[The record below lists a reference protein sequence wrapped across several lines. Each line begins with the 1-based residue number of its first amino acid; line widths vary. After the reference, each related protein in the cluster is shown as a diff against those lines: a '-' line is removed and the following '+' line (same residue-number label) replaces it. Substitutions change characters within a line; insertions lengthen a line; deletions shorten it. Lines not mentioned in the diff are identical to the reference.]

1 MNIFKQLF
9 DSTDYFGRGDNFIV
23 KYPIGYKPDTK
34 RPEPPKGQG
43 IKGYIDKER

>member
-9 DSTDYFGRGDNFIV
+9 DSTNYLGKGDNFTV
-23 KYPIGYKPDTK
+23 KYPIGYKPNKK

-43 IKGYIDKER
+43 INNKKK